1 MKKIFK
7 YSTAVLAA
15 LSLAACSSDDA
26 VENTPVATNGDGY
39 VGIAIQLPNIS
50 DGGTRANDDL
60 DNGEAAE
67 FAVKDA
73 NLFLFVGDDES
84 TATYYKMYALST
96 DFTNDTKGEN
106 EKPEDT
112 KVTQTSGVTTAK
124 IDNLNLLPSENLYAY
139 VVLNNNGS
147 TLSAAPAA
155 GTTFPE
161 FSKLILNAATIGG
174 TLTGEI
180 SENGMLMTNAPI
192 SETAGGS
199 AASTGK
205 VITAVKLDKSQIKKT
220 EDEAKAAPAGCVY
233 VERAAAKVT
242 VSAEGATSEVKNG
255 EDVMEFE
262 VLGWQIFNTEPSYY
276 NTRQSGEEAW
286 LGYFNAK
293 AVNANAKYRFVS
305 KYDFAPMLPEGVE
318 NHTSGYRTFFG
329 VDPQYDIE
337 ATLVNPVADVTGTW
351 NALTGKAYMT
361 ENTFNVENQYWNNTT
376 MACVKVQFNGGE
388 SFYAVSNDAKYY
400 AADKINNAIA
410 AKATQMYDVKKW
422 MDDVTAALAKATPG
436 NTYEV
441 AISAAVETS
450 TTAGVK
456 TYTLSYAITENGAAY
471 TGALPAGMA
480 EAWTTAKTK
489 AESEL
494 TVTLYENGVA
504 YYNVR
509 IQHFGE
515 FETPWFATDA
525 TQPGET
531 IDQIYGT
538 DVEARNN
545 NFLGRYG
552 IVRNNWYK
560 LTISAIKKLG
570 SAEPE
575 PVNGNDTPDDV
586 IEEEQYISVHVHIL
600 PWNLRTQDVIL

>member
-15 LSLAACSSDDA
+15 LTLAACSSDDA

-106 EKPEDT
+106 ENPEDT

-139 VVLNNNGS
+139 VVLNNNNS
-147 TLSAAPAA
+147 ALSAAPAA

-161 FSKLILNAATIGG
+161 FSKLILDAATIGG

-180 SENGMLMTNAPI
+180 SEKGMLMTNAPI

-220 EDEAKAAPAGCVY
+220 EDEAKKAPAGCVY

-255 EDVMEFE
+255 EDVMEFT

-305 KYDFAPMLPEGVE
+305 KYDFAPMLPDGVE

-329 VDPQYDIE
+329 VDPQYDQK
-337 ATLVNPVADVTGTW
+337 ATLVNPAAVVDGTW
-351 NALTGKAYMT
+351 NELTGKAYMT
-361 ENTFNVENQYWNNTT
+361 ENTFDVEHQTWTNTT

-400 AADKINNAIA
+400 AADKINDAIA

-441 AISAAVETS
+441 AISAAVETT

-456 TYTLSYAITENGAAY
+456 TYTLSYAITENGSAF
-471 TGALPAGMA
+471 TGALPAGMDA
-480 EAWTTAKTK
+480 AWTAAKTK

-515 FETPWFATDA
+515 FETPWAAADA

-575 PVNGNDTPDDV
+575 TVKDNDTPDDV

>member
-96 DFTNDTKGEN
+96 DFKNDTKGEN
-106 EKPEDT
+106 QNPDDT

-147 TLSAAPAA
+147 ALSAAPAA

-161 FSKLILNAATIGG
+161 FSKLILDAATIGG

-180 SENGMLMTNAPI
+180 SEKGMLMTNAPI

-255 EDVMEFE
+255 EDVMEFT

-305 KYDFAPMLPEGVE
+305 KYDFAPTLPDGVE
-318 NHTSGYRTFFG
+318 YHTSGYRTFFG
-329 VDPQYDIE
+329 VDPQYDAP
-337 ATLVNPVADVTGTW
+337 ATLVNPVAPVDGTW
-351 NALTGKAYMT
+351 NPLTGKAYMT
-361 ENTFNVENQYWNNTT
+361 ENTFDVEHQTWTNTT
-376 MACVKVQFNGGE
+376 MACIKVQFNGGE

-400 AADKINNAIA
+400 AAANINNAIA

-422 MDDVTAALAKATPG
+422 MDDVVAALAKATPG

-441 AISAAVETS
+441 AISAAVDAS

-471 TGALPAGMA
+471 TGALPTGMA
-480 EAWTTAKTK
+480 EAWTAAKTK

-515 FETPWFATDA
+515 FETPWFAADA

-538 DVEARNN
+538 EVEARNN

-575 PVNGNDTPDDV
+575 TVKDNDTPDDI

>member
-15 LSLAACSSDDA
+15 LTLAACSSDDA

-147 TLSAAPAA
+147 ALSAAPAA

-161 FSKLILNAATIGG
+161 FSKLILDAATIGG

-180 SENGMLMTNAPI
+180 SEKGMLMTNAPI

-242 VSAEGATSEVKNG
+242 VSAEGAKSEVKNG
-255 EDVMEFE
+255 EDVMEFT

-305 KYDFAPMLPEGVE
+305 KYDFAPTLPDGVE
-318 NHTSGYRTFFG
+318 YHTSGYRTFFG
-329 VDPQYDIE
+329 VDPQYDAP
-337 ATLVNPVADVTGTW
+337 ATLVNPVAPVDGTW
-351 NALTGKAYMT
+351 NPLTGKAYMT
-361 ENTFNVENQYWNNTT
+361 ENTFDVEHQTWTNTT
-376 MACVKVQFNGGE
+376 MACIKVQFNGGE

-400 AADKINNAIA
+400 AAANINNAIA

-422 MDDVTAALAKATPG
+422 MDDVVAALAKATPG

-441 AISAAVETS
+441 AISAAVDAS

-480 EAWTTAKTK
+480 EAWTAAKTK

-515 FETPWFATDA
+515 FETPWFAADA

-575 PVNGNDTPDDV
+575 TVKDNDTPDDI

>member
-1 MKKIFK
+1 MKKFFK
-7 YSTAVLAA
+7 LSSVAVLA
-15 LSLAACSSDDA
+15 LSMAACSSDDA
-26 VENTPVATNGDGY
+26 VDNGTIATNGDGY
-39 VGIAIQLPNIS
+39 VGIAIQLPNIA

-73 NLFLFVGDDES
+73 KLFLFVGDDES

-106 EKPEDT
+106 ENPEDT

-147 TLSAAPAA
+147 ALTAAPAA
-155 GTTFPE
+155 WHHLPR
-161 FSKLILNAATIGG
+161 ILEMVLDAATIGG

-180 SENGMLMTNAPI
+180 SEKGMLMTNAPI

-205 VITAVKLDKSQIKKT
+205 VFTAVKLDKSQIKKT
-220 EDEAKAAPAGCVY
+220 EEEAKNAPAGCVY

-242 VSAEGATSEVKNG
+242 VSADGATSEVKNG
-255 EDVMEFE
+255 EDEMTFE
-262 VLGWQIFNTEPSYY
+262 VLGWQIFNTEPTYY

-286 LGYFNAK
+286 LGYFNAN
-293 AVNANAKYRFVS
+293 ATNANAKYRFVS
-305 KYDFAPMLPEGVE
+305 KYDFAPTLPGQD
-318 NHTSGYRTFFG
+318 HTTGYRTFFG
-329 VDPQYDIE
+329 IDPQYDQK
-337 ATLVNPVADVTGTW
+337 ATLVNPAAVVDGTW
-351 NALTGKAYMT
+351 NALTGKAYLT

-376 MACVKVQFNGGE
+376 MACIKVQFNGGE
-388 SFYAVSNDAKYY
+388 SFYSVSNDAKYY
-400 AADKINNAIA
+400 AADKINDALA
-410 AKATQMYDVKKW
+410 AKAVQMYEVNKW
-422 MDDVTAALAKATPG
+422 MNDVTAALAAANKG
-436 NTYEV
+436 KTYEV
-441 AISAAVETS
+441 AISAAVETT
-450 TTAGVK
+450 TTAGEK
-456 TYTLSYAITENGAAY
+456 TYTISYAITEDGAAY
-471 TGALPAGMA
+471 TGELPAGMSD
-480 EAWTTAKTK
+480 AWTAAKTK
-489 AESEL
+489 AEGEL
-494 TVTLYENGVA
+494 TVTLYESGIA

-515 FETPWFATDA
+515 FETPWTATG
-525 TQPGET
+525 TYIEQPGED

-538 DVEARNN
+538 EVEARNN

-560 LTISAIKKLG
+560 LTISSIKKLG

-575 PVNGNDTPDDV
+575 TVKDNDTPDDV

>member
-15 LSLAACSSDDA
+15 LTLAACSSDDA

-84 TATYYKMYALST
+84 TATFYKMYALST
-96 DFTNDTKGEN
+96 DFKNDQKGEN
-106 EKPEDT
+106 EDPSEKDNDGEPT
-112 KVTQTSGVTTAK
+112 GTLVTQTSGVTTAK

-147 TLSAAPAA
+147 ALSAAPAA

-161 FSKLILNAATIGG
+161 FSKLVLDAATIGG

-199 AASTGK
+199 AASNGK

-220 EDEAKAAPAGCVY
+220 ADEAKAAPAGCVY

-242 VSAEGATSEVKNG
+242 VSAEGAKSEVKNG
-255 EDVMEFE
+255 EEVMEFT

-293 AVNANAKYRFVS
+293 ATNANAKYRFVS

-337 ATLVNPVADVTGTW
+337 ATLVNPVAPVDGTW

-361 ENTFNVENQYWNNTT
+361 ENTFDVEHQTWTNTT

-400 AADKINNAIA
+400 AADKINDAIA

-422 MDDVTAALAKATPG
+422 TDDVVAALAKATPG

-456 TYTLSYAITENGAAY
+456 TYTLSYAITESN
-471 TGALPAGMA
+471 T
-480 EAWTTAKTK
+480 
-489 AESEL
+489 
-494 TVTLYENGVA
+494 
-504 YYNVR
+504 
-509 IQHFGE
+509 
-515 FETPWFATDA
+515 
-525 TQPGET
+525 
-531 IDQIYGT
+531 
-538 DVEARNN
+538 
-545 NFLGRYG
+545 
-552 IVRNNWYK
+552 
-560 LTISAIKKLG
+560 
-570 SAEPE
+570 
-575 PVNGNDTPDDV
+575 
-586 IEEEQYISVHVHIL
+586 
-600 PWNLRTQDVIL
+600 